1 VCCIGGALQPVTRVN
16 ETARYRLSRLVG
28 STNNVC
34 KVNPN
39 DEGAHN
45 SHFQG
50 LLVEIVSKAHTIRQS
65 KTSFSGS
72 SHFLLL
78 TRSSLRSSPH
88 RKKEVYRT
96 HAEHKYQQRLQSPPS
111 ESGPPAGHSWHTCS
125 CSKQL
130 RNTLDELIPISSIR
144 AQRGFLVH
152 LPHTRITSR
161 QAMIA
166 LRLLSFA
173 G

>member
-1 VCCIGGALQPVTRVN
+1 VDLISGSWDFGLCAERKKPKVHD
-16 ETARYRLSRLVG
+16 LSTYPAV
-28 STNNVC
+28 
-34 KVNPN
+34 
-39 DEGAHN
+39 
-45 SHFQG
+45 
-50 LLVEIVSKAHTIRQS
+50 LLTIRRS

-78 TRSSLRSSPH
+78 KRSSLRSSPH
-88 RKKEVYRT
+88 RKKDVYRT

-111 ESGPPAGHSWHTCS
+111 ESGPPAGHIWHTCS

-130 RNTLDELIPISSIR
+130 RSTLGELIPISSI
-144 AQRGFLVH
+144 QGFLVH
-152 LPHTRITSR
+152 LPRTRITSR